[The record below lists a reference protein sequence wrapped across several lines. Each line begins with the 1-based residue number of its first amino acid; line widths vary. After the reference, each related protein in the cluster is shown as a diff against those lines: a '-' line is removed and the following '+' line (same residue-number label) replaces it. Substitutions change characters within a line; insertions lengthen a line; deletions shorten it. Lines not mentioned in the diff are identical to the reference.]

1 MLEDILKSNQESK
14 IQKYLEEH
22 PFILKM
28 GIGVPDWA
36 FNYVLPQFML
46 GSHLRADFIV
56 LTGQSYSYEVTIVEL
71 KKPEASLY
79 NKDGSLAKDFN
90 RACTQ
95 IDDYRRWMK
104 DNTDEFKRD
113 LLKEIKKQDPLF
125 EENFDWTRRFRIFS
139 AVVIGRR
146 AKLSREHRDK
156 NFDMEDK
163 GVRAISYDRLVDA
176 ERRLC
181 EMLDKK
187 IDLNYFNRDYLIRER
202 YNMELENQKPDRD
215 SIGTDHVLYLGDEEQ
230 RDGRYGL

>member
-1 MLEDILKSNQESK
+1 MLEDILKLNQESK

-95 IDDYRRWMK
+95 IDDYRRWIK
-104 DNTDEFKRD
+104 DNADEFKRD

-125 EENFDWTRRFRIFS
+125 EENFDWTRRFRI
-139 AVVIGRR
+139 
-146 AKLSREHRDK
+146 
-156 NFDMEDK
+156 
-163 GVRAISYDRLVDA
+163 
-176 ERRLC
+176 
-181 EMLDKK
+181 
-187 IDLNYFNRDYLIRER
+187 NYFNRDYLIRER
-202 YNMELENQKPDRD
+202 YNMELENQKPDMD